1 MNSTCIPSPHFH
13 CDRKQ
18 SCQIKG
24 SFQFMFCFL
33 EQFRKFQGSF
43 PVFLPYDDLGL
54 GCFHIFL
61 TLQGE
66 YIVWS
71 SDQLCSLLQLPSIP
85 SVSAKCSDYYG
96 KLILCCYPLHPLPH
110 HLNLQGFCILIF
122 ILPPCLTW
130 AGESFWIL
138 SISHRIQGRVEDW
151 MWISRYFS
159 V

>member
-1 MNSTCIPSPHFH
+1 
-13 CDRKQ
+13 
-18 SCQIKG
+18 
-24 SFQFMFCFL
+24 MFCFL
-33 EQFRKFQGSF
+33 EQFRQFQGSF

-96 KLILCCYPLHPLPH
+96 KLILCC
-110 HLNLQGFCILIF
+110 
-122 ILPPCLTW
+122 
-130 AGESFWIL
+130 
-138 SISHRIQGRVEDW
+138 
-151 MWISRYFS
+151 
-159 V
+159 